1 MEFKETIL
9 KGSFVVDLSK
19 LEDERGFFARAFCN
33 EEFKNENLV
42 SEIVQANIS
51 FNKLKGTLRGMHYQK
66 TPYQETKF
74 IRCIKGSIFDIII
87 DLRKESPTYKKHFGI
102 ELTAENRSALFV
114 PKDFAHGFITLEDNT
129 EVIYMVSQSYVPDAE
144 EGIRWDDSQ
153 FNLNW
158 PIKPTNISPKDA
170 HWSVFEE

>member
-9 KGSFVVDLSK
+9 RGSFIVDLSK

-102 ELTAENRSALFV
+102 KLTAENRSALFV

-144 EGIRWDDSQ
+144 GGIRWDDPE

-170 HWSVFEE
+170 QWSFFEE

>member
-33 EEFKNENLV
+33 EEFKNENLI

-66 TPYQETKF
+66 KPYQETKF

-129 EVIYMVSQSYVPDAE
+129 EVIYMVSQSYAPDAE
-144 EGIRWDDSQ
+144 GGIRWDDSQ

-170 HWSVFEE
+170 QWSIFAG

>member
-1 MEFKETIL
+1 MEFKATIL

-33 EEFKNENLV
+33 EEFKNEGLV

-144 EGIRWDDSQ
+144 GGIHWDDSQ

-170 HWSVFEE
+170 QWSVFEE